1 MHTAPVTT
9 IDELLTEAA
18 RPVLDA
24 VPERAS
30 TWDLY
35 APYATDDDVERIRY
49 PLSRS
54 DDPADLVA
62 EAEEHNAWMAQLR
75 DSPFVEGGDL
85 TDDAMRAFALMLRGP
100 IRMVLTGVHSGL
112 DGPLDVR
119 VYADT
124 AAGVLWSWR
133 PDSTEVGGWGYRELR
148 TLFDR
153 VVGFVPEQ
161 RRGRFGSVMLQAG
174 PSGELAG
181 RDAEQAGRVREFLRR
196 PRTGTTV
203 VDLMAFDR
211 RCAQFPRL
219 GYVVVDNDLG
229 RHVLATV
236 TEPGEGTQLFLV
248 PSDRD
253 RLAQWMT
260 DAVEAAMTCA

>member
-1 MHTAPVTT
+1 MT

-35 APYATDDDVERIRY
+35 APFATDDDVERIRY
-49 PLSRS
+49 PLSRPG
-54 DDPADLVA
+54 DTADPAALIA
-62 EAEEHNAWMAQLR
+62 EVEEHNAWMAQLR

-85 TDDAMRAFALMLRGP
+85 TEDAMRAFALMLRGP

-124 AAGVLWSWR
+124 EAGVLWSWR
-133 PDSTEVGGWGYRELR
+133 PDTTQVGGWGFTELR
-148 TLFDR
+148 VLFDR

-161 RRGRFGSVMLQAG
+161 RRGRFGSLMLRAG
-174 PSGELAG
+174 ARGELTG
-181 RDAEQAGRVREFLRR
+181 RDAERAALVREFLRR

-236 TEPGEGTQLFLV
+236 TEPGEGAQLFLV
-248 PSDRD
+248 SSDRD

-260 DAVEAAMTCA
+260 EAVEAAMTCA

>member
-1 MHTAPVTT
+1 MTT

-24 VPERAS
+24 VPQRAS

-49 PLSRS
+49 PLSRTQ
-54 DDPADLVA
+54 DTADPAALVA
-62 EAEEHNAWMAQLR
+62 EVEAHNAWMAQLR

-85 TDDAMRAFALMLRGP
+85 TDDAVRAFGLMLRGP
-100 IRMVLTGVHSGL
+100 IRMVLTGVHRDL
-112 DGPLDVR
+112 AGPLDVR

-133 PDSTEVGGWGYRELR
+133 PDTTQVGGWGFRELR
-148 TLFDR
+148 FLFDK

-161 RRGRFGSVMLQAG
+161 PYGRFGSLMLRAG
-174 PSGELAG
+174 ERGELTG
-181 RDAEQAGRVREFLRR
+181 RDAERAARVREFLRR

-236 TEPGEGTQLFLV
+236 TEPGEGAQLFLV

-253 RLAQWMT
+253 GLARWMT

>member
-1 MHTAPVTT
+1 VTT

-18 RPVLDA
+18 RPVLDT
-24 VPERAS
+24 VPQRAG

-35 APYATDDDVERIRY
+35 APFATDDDVERIRY
-49 PLSRS
+49 PLGRS
-54 DDPADLVA
+54 DDPGDLVA
-62 EAEEHNAWMAQLR
+62 EVEEHNAWMARLR

-100 IRMVLTGVHSGL
+100 IRLVLTGVHDEL
-112 DGPLDVR
+112 AGPLDVR

-133 PDSTEVGGWGYRELR
+133 PDTTQVGGWGFRELR
-148 TLFDR
+148 FLFDR
-153 VVGFVPEQ
+153 VVGFVPQ
-161 RRGRFGSVMLQAG
+161 RPHGRFGSMMLRAG
-174 PSGELAG
+174 PRGELTG
-181 RDAEQAGRVREFLRR
+181 RDAERARRVREFLRR

-203 VDLMAFDR
+203 VELMAFDR
-211 RCAQFPRL
+211 RCAQFPGL

-236 TEPGEGTQLFLV
+236 AEPGADAQLFLV

-253 RLAQWMT
+253 GLARWMT
-260 DAVEAAMTCA
+260 EAVEAAMTCA